1 MLVEGVPELPVLAVN
16 LVLNTVVV
24 KSLDR
29 SGKVNHANQCC
40 SKRGL
45 GYGDRHSGESDDA
58 NIDHGGFAGLVQC
71 PGVNQCVGFIGVDPI
86 IVHRDVKIPI
96 FDGSV
101 RSKPVGQFGAFT
113 VIVEL
118 FEFDLNLDVIV
129 LTHIRFAFNRERVAC
144 QMKGLVD
151 GSGHG
156 DILT

>member
-1 MLVEGVPELPVLAVN
+1 MLFQAEVRRWRPTFG
-16 LVLNTVVV
+16 
-24 KSLDR
+24 R
-29 SGKVNHANQCC
+29 I
-40 SKRGL
+40 
-45 GYGDRHSGESDDA
+45 DDA
-58 NIDHGGFAGLVQC
+58 NIDHRGFAGLVQC
-71 PGVNQCVGFIGVDPI
+71 SGVDHRVGFIGVDPI

-129 LTHIRFAFNRERVAC
+129 LTHIRFAFNRERIAC
-144 QMKGLVD
+144 EVKRLID

-156 DILT
+156 DIFAKSIAAWRRRVTMMSSLSSSGVQALSRT